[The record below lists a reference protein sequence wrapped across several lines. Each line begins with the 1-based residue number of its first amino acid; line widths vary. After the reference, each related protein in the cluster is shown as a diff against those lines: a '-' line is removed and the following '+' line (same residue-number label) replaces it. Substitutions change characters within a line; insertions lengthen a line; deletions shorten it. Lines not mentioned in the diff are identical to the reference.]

1 MVFSLAPRS
10 FSPGTPVSPL
20 LIKQHFQIPIQPGI
34 RSTKSHLVDMLPLN
48 RYLFIHIK
56 FYARIA
62 VVTDSCENALEKTVP
77 ALEKTSLS

>member
-1 MVFSLAPRS
+1 MVFSLAPRG

-34 RSTKSHLVDMLPLN
+34 RKSHLVDMLPLN
-48 RYLFIHIK
+48 RYLFIHIQ

-62 VVTDSCENALEKTVP
+62 VVTNSYENALEKTVP